1 MRQKTL
7 LFFSVFLSA
16 SLFGQNV
23 YIPDANFKDYL
34 VGNSAINTNNDNEIQ
49 VSEAN
54 SFDGQIL
61 IFEQYISDLTG
72 LEAFTSLTKLI
83 LQDNSIFNIDVSQ
96 NIALERLV
104 CADNFL
110 TSLDVSQNT
119 ALTELYCNENQL
131 TSLDVSINNSLTF
144 LSCFSNQITKI
155 DVSQNTNL
163 EGLSVS
169 NNQLICLKMAN
180 GNNINIANF
189 EAFLNPNLSCI
200 EVDDVNYSTI
210 NWTDIDTQH
219 YYSNNCNNDCSFISS
234 NSELNNTPKQLIKIV
249 DVLGRD
255 IPFKPNTPLIYVYD
269 DGSIEKVFSVVY

>member
-200 EVDDVNYSTI
+200 EVDYVNYSTI

-219 YYSNNCNNDCSFISS
+219 YYSNNCNNDCS
-234 NSELNNTPKQLIKIV
+234 NSTSLNELTTSKNLIQIL
-249 DVLGRD
+249 DMMGRETS
-255 IPFKPNTPLIYVYD
+255 FKANTPLICVYD
-269 DGSIEKVFSVVY
+269 DGSIEKVFSVGY

>member
-1 MRQKTL
+1 M
-7 LFFSVFLSA
+7 S
-16 SLFGQNV
+16 FGQNV

-34 VGNSAINTNNDNEIQ
+34 VGNSEINTNNDNEIQ
-49 VSEAN
+49 ISEAN

-96 NIALERLV
+96 NIALELLV

-119 ALTELYCNENQL
+119 ALTELYCNENQI
-131 TSLDVSINNSLTF
+131 TSLDVSNNNFLTL

-163 EGLSVS
+163 ESLSVS
-169 NNQLICLKMAN
+169 DNQLICLKMAN
-180 GNNINIANF
+180 GNNISIANF

-219 YYSNNCNNDCSFISS
+219 YFSNNCNNSCPNISS
-234 NSELNNTPKQLIKIV
+234 NSELNNVPKQLIKIV
-249 DVLGRD
+249 DVLGRKT
-255 IPFKPNTPLIYVYD
+255 PFKPNAPLLYIYN
-269 DGSIEKVFSVVY
+269 DGSVERKMIIKE

>member
-1 MRQKTL
+1 MIT
-7 LFFSVFLSA
+7 
-16 SLFGQNV
+16 FGQNV
-23 YIPDANFKDYL
+23 YIPDANFKNYL
-34 VGNSAINTNNDNEIQ
+34 VNNAAINTNGDSEIQ

-54 SFDGQIL
+54 SFDGQIQ

-96 NIALERLV
+96 NIALEILV
-104 CADNFL
+104 CADNYL
-110 TSLDVSQNT
+110 TSLDVSQNI
-119 ALTELYCNENQL
+119 ALTKLYCNQNQI
-131 TSLDVSINNSLTF
+131 TSLDVSNNISLTL

-210 NWTDIDTQH
+210 NWTYIDTQH
-219 YYSNNCNNDCSFISS
+219 YFSSNCNNSCPNISG
-234 NSELNNTPKQLIKIV
+234 NSELNNAPKQLIKIV
-249 DVLGRD
+249 DVLGKET
-255 IPFKPNTPLIYVYD
+255 PFKPNTPLLYFYD
-269 DGSIEKVFSVVY
+269 DGTVKRKVIIKK